1 MSLWEFINPGD
12 SYEKGYECGF
22 EDGKTPNKKRNA
34 PWTEEI
40 KYATAIWNREA
51 FWKSFHDGYNKG
63 FTDGLRERNNLYKD
77 NENNIN
83 NNLNKN
89 SMPPRN
95 SSIDY
100 QIELL
105 EELKKSL
112 ESFSSNLDA
121 VVERYGKKL
130 ENLQNNGLLTE
141 LYEHY
146 HSTCYE
152 PTKTRVN
159 GLKQNIIEN
168 DLVEINRIIDRL
180 NLIV

>member
-77 NENNIN
+77 KEIAKPKT
-83 NNLNKN
+83 L
-89 SMPPRN
+89 
-95 SSIDY
+95 
-100 QIELL
+100 
-105 EELKKSL
+105 
-112 ESFSSNLDA
+112 A
-121 VVERYGKKL
+121 VMLQKATTLQKL
-130 ENLQNNGLLTE
+130 R
-141 LYEHY
+141 
-146 HSTCYE
+146 
-152 PTKTRVN
+152 K
-159 GLKQNIIEN
+159 
-168 DLVEINRIIDRL
+168 
-180 NLIV
+180 